1 MSYQAGG
8 CKSSVTSTDSRG
20 KVSEF
25 EDVMHKRRV
34 FSKIVM
40 RLSTRYKSR
49 VRKMDFREGI
59 EADNARQEL
68 GAAFFTDM
76 VDVVGRFRDD
86 VSAQACFSLL
96 CRCGMHEFLCSIWA
110 SACRYCFA

>member
-1 MSYQAGG
+1 MTHASLHLQEHRTRAVSHQADTHRF
-8 CKSSVTSTDSRG
+8 SFATEEPRG
-20 KVSEF
+20 RFSEF

-40 RLSTRYKSR
+40 RLSTRYKAR

-59 EADNARQEL
+59 EADNARREL
-68 GAAFFTDM
+68 GESFFTDM

-86 VSAQACFSLL
+86 VSV
-96 CRCGMHEFLCSIWA
+96 
-110 SACRYCFA
+110 